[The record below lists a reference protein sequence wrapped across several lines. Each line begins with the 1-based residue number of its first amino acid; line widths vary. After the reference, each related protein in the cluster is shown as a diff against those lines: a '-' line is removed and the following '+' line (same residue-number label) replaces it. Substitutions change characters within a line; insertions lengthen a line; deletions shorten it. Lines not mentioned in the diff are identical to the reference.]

1 MKAFRN
7 RALHVLLC
15 AILLASTIFII
26 PHLSNEFARAS
37 TNLVILSHTGYL
49 DSYGNYYIVGEI
61 KNTGDQAVRFI
72 RINATYY
79 DAENQAIDWRFDLTM
94 IDVILPSRKSP
105 FRIALLDAALSAKVH
120 HYTLEILPYMTTNPL
135 PLGLQ
140 ITSKKLEK
148 DASGSLHITGQIKN
162 TMSNP
167 ATNVKIAATFY
178 DIKGKVLAAELTFL
192 EIEENGLNPGE
203 TQSFEIVLDPERASL
218 VHTYE
223 LNAESNEYALIV
235 TPTPTPQPS
244 PSPTPT
250 PTITPQPTAAPTPLQ
265 PTPSPTQQ
273 PQQPLPINYALPL
286 AIILA
291 ITILTIIYLS
301 SKRKKKT

>member
-1 MKAFRN
+1 
-7 RALHVLLC
+7 
-15 AILLASTIFII
+15 
-26 PHLSNEFARAS
+26 
-37 TNLVILSHTGYL
+37 
-49 DSYGNYYIVGEI
+49 
-61 KNTGDQAVRFI
+61 
-72 RINATYY
+72 
-79 DAENQAIDWRFDLTM
+79 M